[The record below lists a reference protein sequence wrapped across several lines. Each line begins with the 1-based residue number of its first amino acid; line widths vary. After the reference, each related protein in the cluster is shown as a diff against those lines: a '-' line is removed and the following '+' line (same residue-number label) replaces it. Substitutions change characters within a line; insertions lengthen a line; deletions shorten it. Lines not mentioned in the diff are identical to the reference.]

1 MRAMSDREHQEIS
14 TSVDN
19 VEVEDA
25 MAMGR
30 PTIQE
35 IERWRATELVEWIR
49 QVLDPPLDP
58 KNIQKIVEAEIDG
71 RPDDLS

>member
-1 MRAMSDREHQEIS
+1 MSDREHQEIS